1 MRLAPRTK
9 GVTALLGGLAL
20 LAAAG
25 CGTSA
30 TDSGGGGGSGG
41 ASGGSGGGTISLWAR
56 DSDQSFIKSLTDDYN
71 KSQSKIK
78 VKLTIIPAANFV
90 QKFGAAAAT
99 GSAPDVAAIDLVYL
113 PYFASKGTLEDLTSR
128 SKELDY
134 MDKLTPAHLRL
145 AKYQDKLYALPF
157 SAEASVLY
165 YNKTLFKKAGLDP
178 AKPPKTWDEVKSAAQ
193 KIRALGKD
201 TYGYYFSG
209 ACGGCLI
216 FTAMPYLWAAGGDLI
231 QGDGPD
237 QKPIISSS
245 AGVKEGLTF
254 FKDMWDSGLVPAA
267 AKSDA
272 GANFNGPFQTGKVG
286 MYGAGAFAAGVL
298 AADKKLDFG
307 ITPLP
312 GKTAGQTGSFAG
324 GDEIAIPSGSKNKD
338 AAWEFLKWVTGTE
351 AQTALGKLGPVPVRT
366 DVAAGPYAAQSPYN
380 PLLAKE
386 MSEGKTVYSTHYNDL
401 INSNNGPW
409 VSMFQQAVFTGDVDG
424 AIQKGQQQFEQ
435 ILASQ
440 Q

>member
-1 MRLAPRTK
+1 VDIHEGLTK
-9 GVTALLGGLAL
+9 KFALTASVAALSL
-20 LAAAG
+20 LAAA
-25 CGTSA
+25 CSGTSV
-30 TDSGGGGGSGG
+30 SN
-41 ASGGSGGGTISLWAR
+41 SGGSAGSGTGTINLWAR
-56 DSDQSFIKSLTDDYN
+56 DSDQSFIKQIVDDYN
-71 KSQSKIK
+71 GSQKDVQ

-113 PYFASKGTLEDLTSR
+113 PYFASKSTIEDLTSR
-128 SKELDY
+128 TKTLNY
-134 MDKLTPAHLRL
+134 MDKLSPAHLKL
-145 AKYQDKLYALPF
+145 AKYQGKMYAMPF

-165 YNKTLFKKAGLDP
+165 YNKDLFKKAGLDP
-178 AKPPKTWDEVKSAAQ
+178 NKPPTTQTEVVTAAK
-193 KIRALGKD
+193 KIRALGAD

-216 FTAMPYLWAAGGDLI
+216 FTAMPYLWAAGGDLL
-231 QGDGPD
+231 QGEGPNA
-237 QKPIISSS
+237 KAIIDSSP
-245 AGVKEGLTF
+245 GVKDGLTF
-254 FKDMWDSGLVPAA
+254 FKELWDAGVVPAG
-267 AKSDA
+267 AKSDT

-286 MYGAGAFAAGVL
+286 MYGGGAFAVGTL
-298 AADKKLDFG
+298 SADKKLNFG

-312 GKTAGQTGSFAG
+312 GKTAAQTGSFAG

-338 AAWEFLKWVTGTE
+338 AAWKFIKWVTDAE

-366 DVAAGPYAAQSPYN
+366 DVASGAYAKQSPFN

-386 MSEGKTVYSTHYNDL
+386 MAVGNNVYSTHYNDL

-409 VSMFQQAVFTGDVDG
+409 VQLFQQAVFAGDVPG
-424 AIQKGQQQFEQ
+424 AISTGQRQFTK
-435 ILASQ
+435 ILATQ